1 MMTLIEHAIKWY
13 ISRMSYE
20 DKAALLDRSVTYFLA
35 GMSPEEKQALIE
47 RAAAKL
53 LDGVEMK
60 NLLPSLLA
68 MMWKRV
74 GSDEERA
81 SILEKTVKLAS
92 LTSGKLTDTMASA
105 FKRFW

>member
-1 MMTLIEHAIKWY
+1 MMTLIERAIKWY
-13 ISRMSYE
+13 VSRMSCE
-20 DKAALLDRSVTYFLA
+20 EKAALLDRSVEYFLA

-60 NLLPSLLA
+60 DLLPSLLA

-74 GSDEERA
+74 GSDDERA

-92 LTSGKLTDTMASA
+92 LTGGKLSDTMASA